1 MVSSNPSEDSRVPAN
16 LLYFSNEYL
25 FASSRRS
32 DSCYYAWP
40 QLLPTPPWTGL
51 KGGAVAQH
59 TQAYETKVDMQR
71 GFLIGISHESSKTHE
86 AGIEFRLE
94 NCSKPRKNRLPSPQ
108 FGQAIQYKSLVH
120 CRFKITSDFLY
131 WNQRQTKASQ
141 LQ

>member
-94 NCSKPRKNRLPSPQ
+94 LFKTQEKSPPKPPIRPSHSIQKPCTLP
-108 FGQAIQYKSLVH
+108 I
-120 CRFKITSDFLY
+120 
-131 WNQRQTKASQ
+131 
-141 LQ
+141 